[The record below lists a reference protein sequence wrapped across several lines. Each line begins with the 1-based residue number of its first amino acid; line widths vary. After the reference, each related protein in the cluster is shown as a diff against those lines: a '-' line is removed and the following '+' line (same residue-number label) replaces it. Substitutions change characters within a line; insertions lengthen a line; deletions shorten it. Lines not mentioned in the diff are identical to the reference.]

1 MNDFIKP
8 KLCDDNSM
16 IYLLNSLP
24 EEVSYVREY
33 ALKYG
38 RGTKEE
44 TSNLIHEK
52 ATREELR
59 ELSHLEILIL
69 ENNHIHLDIL
79 MEFIE
84 ANLDTYPEEVKK
96 LNSFI
101 WAIMAVPGTQI

>member
-1 MNDFIKP
+1 MIDFLRPIKNTN
-8 KLCDDNSM
+8 NSM

-52 ATREELR
+52 ATREELID
-59 ELSHLEILIL
+59 LSRLERLIL

-101 WAIMAVPGTQI
+101 WSIMAVSGN